1 MNAKLLLAGQKNR
14 LALLDLVKGNVC
26 CAVDLL
32 KLFALMDFHKL
43 ICPLLSGPD
52 AAGVNKMF
60 NLDPHERVFCTDLD
74 SSVPYEAVRGEGEWT
89 PSKTLVDFEPFLFNE
104 NGMFLTCS
112 FAFSAKGS
120 AALKPIIESKL
131 LNLSLKFSTNFFPLI
146 EPLVTFDKMIYEIYT
161 SSCVEYFSQVHKCV
175 PNFIVASYKFN
186 SYGLELF
193 LSVFTSSRDNFI
205 ALRPIDEEEVPKTN
219 SLLIARKINIK
230 PTISV
235 IVFVKFSP
243 TLKSTHLYRES
254 STIDSAYHC
263 TYVLTRRPTFYFT
276 YVYLINFDIGA
287 LNEFYYYRYLFCVNN
302 FLKRGVNLG
311 YVLVRLY
318 DATYI
323 SIYQWFLLATK
334 LIRPYAYQKSYD
346 DSTVTDNYHLSTSLS
361 RVSNFMENEDMI
373 FYYMNENQTRFRTK
387 ALGSVQDFFEYIR
400 SIKIEDVSTFR
411 CLSTAFSKLLANDRE
426 VYVSLRLY
434 KKILNLKYLY
444 REHFIVTKGSD
455 DFNRDFF
462 ILL

>member
-14 LALLDLVKGNVC
+14 LNLLDLVKGNVC

-32 KLFALMDFHKL
+32 KIFALLDFHKL
-43 ICPLLSGPD
+43 ICPLLRAPD
-52 AAGVNKMF
+52 VAVNQMF
-60 NLDPHERVFCTDLD
+60 YLSPNERVFCTDMD
-74 SSVPYEAVRGEGEWT
+74 SSVPYEAVRNDGEWT
-89 PSKTLVDFEPFLFNE
+89 PSKTLADFEPFLFNE

-120 AALKPIIESKL
+120 AALKPIVESRL
-131 LNLSLKFSTNFFPLI
+131 LNLFMKFSINFPPFI
-146 EPLVTFDKMIYEIYT
+146 DPLVTFDKMIYEMYA
-161 SSCVEYFSQVHKCV
+161 SSCVEYFSKVHKCV

-186 SYGLELF
+186 RYGLELF

-205 ALRPIDEEEVPKTN
+205 ALRPIDENEAPKAN
-219 SLLIARKINIK
+219 SLLLARKINIK

-243 TLKSTHLYRES
+243 TLKSTHFYRES
-254 STIDSAYHC
+254 STVDSAYHC
-263 TYVLTRRPTFYFT
+263 TYVLTRRPTFYYT
-276 YVYLINFDIGA
+276 YVYLTNFDIGA

-318 DATYI
+318 DATYVN
-323 SIYQWFLLATK
+323 IYHWFLLATK

-346 DSTVTDNYHLSTSLS
+346 DNTVTDNYNLSTSLL

-373 FYYMNENQTRFRTK
+373 FYYMCENQTKFRTK

-400 SIKIEDVSTFR
+400 SIKSDDVSLFR
-411 CLSTAFSKLLANDRE
+411 CLSTAFSNLLSNDRE

-444 REHFIVTKGSD
+444 REHFVFTKGSD
-455 DFNRDFF
+455 DFSRDFF
-462 ILL
+462 IIL